1 MKEQKVLQL
10 IKIVNGKMLPIS
22 YWTSVTDLADY
33 LNVSGQAVRNAA
45 VGLCKCKGYIIRW
58 VDINTAMRALQD
70 LMYYV
75 DFYCNN
81 NERILDQSVID
92 NVKKQINY
100 EL

>member
-10 IKIVNGKMLPIS
+10 IETIDGKMLPTS
-22 YWTSVTDLADY
+22 YWTSVEDLARY

-58 VDINTAMRALQD
+58 VDINKSMQALQD
-70 LMYYV
+70 LMHYV

-81 NERILDQSVID
+81 HERILDQSVID
-92 NVKKQINY
+92 NVKKQINF

>member
-22 YWTSVTDLADY
+22 YWTCVTDLADY

-58 VDINTAMRALQD
+58 VDINKAMLALQD

-81 NERILDQSVID
+81 NKRILDQSVID

>member
-10 IKIVNGKMLPIS
+10 IEIVDGRMLPIS
-22 YWTSVTDLADY
+22 YWTSVKDLAHY

-58 VDINTAMRALQD
+58 VDINKAMRALQD
-70 LMYYV
+70 LMHYV

-81 NERILDQSVID
+81 HERILDQSVID
-92 NVKKQINY
+92 NVKNKINF
-100 EL
+100 EF

>member
-58 VDINTAMRALQD
+58 VNINTAMLALQD

-81 NERILDQSVID
+81 NKRILDQSVID

>member
-10 IKIVNGKMLPIS
+10 IETVDGKMLPTS
-22 YWTSVTDLADY
+22 YWTSVNDLAHY

-45 VGLCKCKGYIIRW
+45 VGLCKCRGYIIRW

-70 LMYYV
+70 LMHYV

-81 NERILDQSVID
+81 HERILDQSVID
-92 NVKKQINY
+92 NVKKQINF

>member
-81 NERILDQSVID
+81 NKRILDQSVID